1 MGKNDLQYTS
11 TSNGFYIT
19 YEEVQM
25 AQDNMVLF
33 AKKLK
38 LESKWNELFL
48 ENRGQITPEMSVLGD
63 EIKRVVRSIIR
74 EQEAEVLNNLK
85 DGEIHLYA
93 G

>member
-1 MGKNDLQYTS
+1 
-11 TSNGFYIT
+11 
-19 YEEVQM
+19 M

-48 ENRGQITPEMSVLGD
+48 ENRGKITPEMSVLGD
-63 EIKRVVRSIIR
+63 EIKVVIRSIIR
-74 EQEAEVLNNLK
+74 QQEEEVHSNPR

>member
-1 MGKNDLQYTS
+1 
-11 TSNGFYIT
+11 
-19 YEEVQM
+19 M
-25 AQDNMVLF
+25 AQDNMVMF

-48 ENRGQITPEMSVLGD
+48 ENKGQITPEMSALGD
-63 EIKRVVRSIIR
+63 EIKQTVRFILR
-74 EQEAEVLNNLK
+74 AQETEVHTNPK

>member
-1 MGKNDLQYTS
+1 
-11 TSNGFYIT
+11 
-19 YEEVQM
+19 M
-25 AQDNMVLF
+25 AQDNMVMF

-48 ENRGQITPEMSVLGD
+48 ENKGQITPEMSALGD
-63 EIKRVVRSIIR
+63 EIKQTVRSILR
-74 EQEAEVLNNLK
+74 AQETEVHTNPR

>member
-1 MGKNDLQYTS
+1 MRRL
-11 TSNGFYIT
+11 
-19 YEEVQM
+19 QM

-38 LESKWNELFL
+38 LESRWNELFL
-48 ENRGQITPEMSVLGD
+48 ENKGQITPEMSVLGD
-63 EIKRVVRSIIR
+63 EIKIVIRSIIR
-74 EQEAEVLNNLK
+74 QQEEQVHSNPR

>member
-1 MGKNDLQYTS
+1 
-11 TSNGFYIT
+11 
-19 YEEVQM
+19 M

-48 ENRGQITPEMSVLGD
+48 ENKGQITAEMSVLGD
-63 EIKRVVRSIIR
+63 EIKKVIRSIIR
-74 EQEAEVLNNLK
+74 EQEAKVHTNEKDYEV
-85 DGEIHLYA
+85 HLFA

>member
-1 MGKNDLQYTS
+1 
-11 TSNGFYIT
+11 
-19 YEEVQM
+19 
-25 AQDNMVLF
+25 MVLF

-48 ENRGQITPEMSVLGD
+48 ENKGQITPEMSVLGD
-63 EIKRVVRSIIR
+63 EIKRVIRSIIK
-74 EQEAEVLNNLK
+74 EQEAQVRNNPK

>member
-1 MGKNDLQYTS
+1 
-11 TSNGFYIT
+11 
-19 YEEVQM
+19 M

-38 LESKWNELFL
+38 LESRWNELFL
-48 ENRGQITPEMSVLGD
+48 ENKGQITPEMSVIGD
-63 EIKRVVRSIIR
+63 EIKTVIRSIIR
-74 EQEAEVLNNLK
+74 QQEEQVQTNPR

>member
-1 MGKNDLQYTS
+1 
-11 TSNGFYIT
+11 
-19 YEEVQM
+19 M

-38 LESKWNELFL
+38 LESRWNELFL
-48 ENRGQITPEMSVLGD
+48 ENKGQITAEMSVLGD
-63 EIKRVVRSIIR
+63 EIKQTIRSILR
-74 EQEAEVLNNLK
+74 VQEAEVHTNPK

>member
-1 MGKNDLQYTS
+1 
-11 TSNGFYIT
+11 
-19 YEEVQM
+19 M

-38 LESKWNELFL
+38 LESRWNELFL

-63 EIKRVVRSIIR
+63 EIKTVIRSIIR
-74 EQEAEVLNNLK
+74 KQEEQVRTNPL

>member
-1 MGKNDLQYTS
+1 MRRL
-11 TSNGFYIT
+11 
-19 YEEVQM
+19 QM

-38 LESKWNELFL
+38 LESRWNELFL

-63 EIKRVVRSIIR
+63 EIKNVIRSIIR
-74 EQEAEVLNNLK
+74 QQEEQVHSNPR